1 LLAGPASAPEASSV
15 DMLVATTHFEYG
27 HSRGLLA
34 SGDRGNLDDMARVVF
49 TANLRRHVDCP
60 ETEADGATVREVLD
74 AVFSKYDLLRGY
86 VLDDQAALRRHM
98 GVIVDGI
105 SLRDRRTLSDPVGPT
120 SQIYV
125 LQALSGG

>member
-1 LLAGPASAPEASSV
+1 
-15 DMLVATTHFEYG
+15 
-27 HSRGLLA
+27 
-34 SGDRGNLDDMARVVF
+34 MARVIF
-49 TANLRRHVDCP
+49 TSNLRRHVDCP
-60 ETEADGATVREVLD
+60 ETEAEGATVREVLD
-74 AVFSKYDLLRGY
+74 EVFSKNSRLRGY

-105 SLRDRRTLSDPVGPT
+105 CLRDRRNLSDAVLPS

>member
-1 LLAGPASAPEASSV
+1 
-15 DMLVATTHFEYG
+15 
-27 HSRGLLA
+27 
-34 SGDRGNLDDMARVVF
+34 MAQVTF

-60 ETEADGATVREVLD
+60 ETEASGATVRAVLD
-74 AVFSKYDLLRGY
+74 AVFVANPRLRGY

-98 GVIVDGI
+98 GIVVDGA
-105 SLRDRRTLSDPVGPT
+105 SLRDRVGLSDPVNPA

>member
-1 LLAGPASAPEASSV
+1 
-15 DMLVATTHFEYG
+15 
-27 HSRGLLA
+27 
-34 SGDRGNLDDMARVVF
+34 MAQVTF

-60 ETEADGATVREVLD
+60 ETEASGATVRAVLD
-74 AVFSKYDLLRGY
+74 AVFAANPRLRGY

-98 GVIVDGI
+98 GIVVDGA
-105 SLRDRRTLSDPVGPT
+105 SLRDRVGLSDPVNPA